1 MGFIWR
7 PLLPFAKHQQIK
19 PGPNTQIVPQK
30 SRKTGENT
38 GAAKTMKQR
47 DLAFGKENICRGTAW
62 NDFLCSLTP
71 QRNPPT
77 ANLQLLLLPTAVSK
91 LKKGGG

>member
-19 PGPNTQIVPQK
+19 PEPHTQIVPQK
-30 SRKTGENT
+30 SRKTGGNT

-47 DLAFGKENICRGTAW
+47 DLAFGKKTFAKERPGTISSVA
-62 NDFLCSLTP
+62 SLP
-71 QRNPPT
+71 REIP
-77 ANLQLLLLPTAVSK
+77 LLLIYSYCYCQRQSPN
-91 LKKGGG
+91 